1 MLSFLMLHVMSF
13 FDQFYLCIKSCLLS
27 LKRSAKGLQARFK
40 VCELIDP
47 TPLSRLGECSVYFRN
62 SIIVCMKALVGLL
75 FYLVGVLFELSTRCK
90 QMVFEVRNRGQHF
103 SCASSG
109 GWRDTETHVVQPSR
123 KRNRNYRG
131 NYYRRKEKSVFSLCS
146 LPAEDRNVSNS
157 VHHTWWK
164 MKAVFPLIYSPKE
177 IESWN
182 SLREL
187 LN

>member
-1 MLSFLMLHVMSF
+1 MLHVMSF

-75 FYLVGVLFELSTRCK
+75 FELSTHCE

-109 GWRDTETHVVQPSR
+109 G
-123 KRNRNYRG
+123 
-131 NYYRRKEKSVFSLCS
+131 
-146 LPAEDRNVSNS
+146 
-157 VHHTWWK
+157 
-164 MKAVFPLIYSPKE
+164 
-177 IESWN
+177 
-182 SLREL
+182 
-187 LN
+187 